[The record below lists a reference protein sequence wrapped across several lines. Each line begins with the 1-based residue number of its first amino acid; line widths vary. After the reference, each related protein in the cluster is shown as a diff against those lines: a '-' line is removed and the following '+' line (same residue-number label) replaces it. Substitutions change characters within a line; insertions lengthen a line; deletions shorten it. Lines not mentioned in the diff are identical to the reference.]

1 MRAGRAQ
8 AALLEQPVIADD
20 HRLGVDQSLRAPSG
34 QRLKPFRAAEDHA
47 RLGGRARR
55 WRGRSGCSDRDSSDA
70 ASRSTSGAGTPSVAT
85 TSTTRSRPCV
95 SVPVLSNAMQRTAA
109 SCSRRAPPLISTPF
123 RAAAASADT
132 IETGVEITSA
142 HGQEMTSS
150 TSER

>member
-1 MRAGRAQ
+1 MPTTTGSAS
-8 AALLEQPVIADD
+8 
-20 HRLGVDQSLRAPSG
+20 DQSLRAPPG
-34 QRLKPFRAAEDHA
+34 QRLEPFRAAEDHA
-47 RLGGRARR
+47 ARR
-55 WRGRSGCSDRDSSDA
+55 RACSTMARPIGCSDRDSSDA
-70 ASRSTSGAGTPSVAT
+70 ASRSTSGAGTPSVAA

-132 IETGVEITSA
+132 IETGVEMTSA